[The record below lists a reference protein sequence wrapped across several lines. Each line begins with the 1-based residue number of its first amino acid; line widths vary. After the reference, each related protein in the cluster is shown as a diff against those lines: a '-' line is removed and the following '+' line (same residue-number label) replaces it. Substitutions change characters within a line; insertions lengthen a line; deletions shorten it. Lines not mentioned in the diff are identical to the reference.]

1 MAPPHS
7 VHVKPAVS
15 VLMYHQVGYFAAP
28 RQHRACYCHIR
39 RFRAQMNYLKSFDY
53 NVISLDEAIAGLF
66 DDRPLPARSVVLTFD
81 DGYEGFC
88 EHAFPI
94 LAQHGFTATIFV
106 VTGLVGRC
114 AEWLSD
120 GQVKAPL
127 MSAETIRELHR
138 AGITFGSHS
147 NTHPRLSSLSV
158 SKQRDQIFRS
168 KAALEDLLGEEVRHF
183 CYPYGDY
190 GRRTRDLVEVAGYAS
205 ASTCRRGAA
214 HNAPNR
220 FEIPRKAI
228 SFGDNLLGYFW
239 KLHMKH
245 VSKDCPSLR

>member
-1 MAPPHS
+1 MPPHEARA
-7 VHVKPAVS
+7 KPTVS
-15 VLMYHQVGYFAAP
+15 VLMYHQVGYFATP
-28 RQHRACYCHIR
+28 QKHRAGYCHVR
-39 RFRAQMNYLKSFDY
+39 RFRAQMGYLKSFDY
-53 NVISLDEAIAGLF
+53 NVISLEEAIAGLF
-66 DDRPLPARSVVLTFD
+66 DDRPLPARAVVLTFD
-81 DGYEGFC
+81 DGYECFH

-94 LAQHGFTATIFV
+94 LAQHGFSATIFI
-106 VTGLVGRC
+106 VTGLLGRC

-120 GQVKAPL
+120 DQAKAPL
-127 MSAETIRELHR
+127 MSAATIRELHR

-147 NTHPRLSSLSV
+147 NTHPRLSSLSE

-168 KAALEDLLGEEVRHF
+168 KAVLENLLAEEVRHF

-190 GRRTRDLVEVAGYAS
+190 SRRIKDLVEEAGYTS
-205 ASTCRRGAA
+205 ALTGRRGAA

-220 FEIPRKAI
+220 FEIPRKGI

-245 VSKDCPSLR
+245 VSKDCPSRR

>member
-7 VHVKPAVS
+7 AQVRPPVS
-15 VLMYHQVGYFAAP
+15 ILMYHQVGYFAAP
-28 RQHRACYCHIR
+28 RQHRAGYCHIR
-39 RFRAQMNYLKSFDY
+39 RFRSQMNYLKSFDY

-81 DGYEGFC
+81 DGYESFH

-94 LAQHGFTATIFV
+94 LARHGFTATIFV
-106 VTGLVGRC
+106 VAGLVGRC
-114 AEWLSD
+114 AEWLGDS
-120 GQVKAPL
+120 QVKAPL
-127 MSAETIRELHR
+127 MSASTIRDLHR

-147 NTHPRLSSLSV
+147 NTHPRLSSLSG

-168 KAALEDLLGEEVRHF
+168 KAMLEDLLAEEVRHF

-190 GRRTRDLVEVAGYAS
+190 GRRTRDLVAEAGYAS
-205 ASTCRRGAA
+205 AATCRRGAA
-214 HNAPNR
+214 NNAPDR

-245 VSKDCPSLR
+245 ASKDCPGKQ